1 MRCWDSFGDLGV
13 ICLNF
18 GAAHKWDRY
27 LVLLGNHH
35 LGVWCLRKLDGF
47 CLVLLLDGGLYLVMF
62 IKVGDIWS
70 SSQISQILVAVN
82 NVYCF
87 SLVLPDKLN
96 TFSLVLQ
103 PN

>member
-1 MRCWDSFGDLGV
+1 M
-13 ICLNF
+13 
-18 GAAHKWDRY
+18 
-27 LVLLGNHH
+27 
-35 LGVWCLRKLDGF
+35 
-47 CLVLLLDGGLYLVMF
+47 LLLDGGLYLVMF